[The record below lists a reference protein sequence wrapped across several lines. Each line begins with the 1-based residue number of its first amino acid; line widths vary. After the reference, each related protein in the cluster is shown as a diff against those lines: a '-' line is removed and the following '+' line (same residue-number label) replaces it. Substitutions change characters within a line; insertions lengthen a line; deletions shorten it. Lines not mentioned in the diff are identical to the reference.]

1 MRFPALVGVWSGLLF
16 APTLSA
22 AEPAPAEKGIVH
34 FQPVGDQQNIP
45 ERYRLGPHDFDY
57 QTALKA
63 DLPTSGIKIF
73 RVQYPSPV
81 QSPYPENN
89 TVHGEYYRPNG
100 EGPFPGVVVLDVIGG
115 ADQIVSRS
123 LSTQLARGGVAAL
136 FIQMPYY
143 GPRRPPGKNIR
154 MISPDYRHSIEAVRQ
169 TVLDARRAV
178 AWLEAQPEIDA
189 TRLGIMG
196 TSLGSFMG
204 SLTAEMEPKVRRVA
218 ILLGG
223 GGLVDA
229 YYDDSRARTYRIAWE
244 LLGGTKEKLAQLLA
258 PVDPLTYAANLCD
271 RKVLMLAG
279 KRDEVVLPKM
289 TEALWKASGMQKL
302 VWFDCTHV
310 GAAVYI
316 VPAIQLLV
324 DHFKAE

>member
-1 MRFPALVGVWSGLLF
+1 
-16 APTLSA
+16 
-22 AEPAPAEKGIVH
+22 
-34 FQPVGDQQNIP
+34 
-45 ERYRLGPHDFDY
+45 
-57 QTALKA
+57 
-63 DLPTSGIKIF
+63 
-73 RVQYPSPV
+73 
-81 QSPYPENN
+81 
-89 TVHGEYYRPNG
+89 
-100 EGPFPGVVVLDVIGG
+100 
-115 ADQIVSRS
+115 
-123 LSTQLARGGVAAL
+123 
-136 FIQMPYY
+136 
-143 GPRRPPGKNIR
+143 
-154 MISPDYRHSIEAVRQ
+154 MITPDYRRSIENVRQ

-189 TRLGIMG
+189 KRLGIMG

-223 GGLVDA
+223 GGLVEA
-229 YYDDSRARTYRIAWE
+229 YYDDPRARTYRIAWE

-258 PVDPLTYAANLCD
+258 PVDPLTCAANLRD

-302 VWFDCTHV
+302 VWFDCTHI
-310 GAAVYI
+310 GAALYI

-324 DHFKAE
+324 EHFRAE